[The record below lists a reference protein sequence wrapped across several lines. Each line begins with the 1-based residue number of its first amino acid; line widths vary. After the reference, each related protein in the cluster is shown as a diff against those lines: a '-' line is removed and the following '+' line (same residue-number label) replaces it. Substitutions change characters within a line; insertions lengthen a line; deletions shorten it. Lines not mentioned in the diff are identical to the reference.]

1 MPADR
6 PPAPGSSSGA
16 PRELR
21 ASDADRDRVVDVL
34 REAAADGRLTPE
46 ELDERLGLAL
56 SARTFGELAPLTADL
71 GAAPGRPGGLAAQAP
86 DVIRISPRYG
96 AAERTG
102 AWLVPRRLK
111 LRPKWS
117 RVSLDFTGAVITHE
131 ALDIVMNM
139 RGGALILVT
148 GPGMTVDAD
157 RLSVRYGHVNIRASS
172 DPAAPVSFRV
182 HLCGRMRYGKIETR

>member
-6 PPAPGSSSGA
+6 PPGPGSSPG
-16 PRELR
+16 PPPELR

-71 GAAPGRPGGLAAQAP
+71 DAERGAAGLTAQAP
-86 DVIRISPRYG
+86 DVIRINPRYG

-102 AWLVPRRLK
+102 SWLVPRRLK

-139 RGGALILVT
+139 RGGALILVI

-157 RLSVRYGHVNIRASS
+157 RLSVRYGHVDVHASR
-172 DPAAPVSFRV
+172 DPAAPVSFRI
-182 HLCGRMRYGKIETR
+182 HLRGWMRYGKIETR